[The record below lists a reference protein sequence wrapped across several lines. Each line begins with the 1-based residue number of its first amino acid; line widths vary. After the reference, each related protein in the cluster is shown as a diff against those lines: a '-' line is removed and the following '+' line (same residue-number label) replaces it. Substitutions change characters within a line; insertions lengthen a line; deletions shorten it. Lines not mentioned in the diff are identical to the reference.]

1 MTQRRERAELMR
13 DDDQILIAL
22 ERVADRL
29 IAGAQDR
36 DGQGGNGED
45 GAVPN
50 AYRRLLEEAMALA
63 AEAQAQLLGAQREID
78 RLRALSRSDEVTGL
92 LNRRGFEEALDGA
105 LLRSARHAE
114 LGLVALIDLDGFK
127 GINDRH
133 GHAAGDFV
141 LAAVATILKHHIRAT
156 DFVARIGGDEF
167 ALLLVDT
174 KGAGEPELRLKRL
187 TQALARIAVP
197 WQGQMLD
204 LSASMGIAAYGPDS
218 EPAVILDAA
227 DKAMYRG
234 KRLRRV
240 A

>member
-1 MTQRRERAELMR
+1 MTQRRERSELMR

-36 DGQGGNGED
+36 GGQGGGED
-45 GAVPN
+45 GAAPN

-127 GINDRH
+127 GVNDRH
-133 GHAAGDFV
+133 GHAG
-141 LAAVATILKHHIRAT
+141 H
-156 DFVARIGGDEF
+156 
-167 ALLLVDT
+167 
-174 KGAGEPELRLKRL
+174 
-187 TQALARIAVP
+187 
-197 WQGQMLD
+197 
-204 LSASMGIAAYGPDS
+204 
-218 EPAVILDAA
+218 
-227 DKAMYRG
+227 
-234 KRLRRV
+234 
-240 A
+240 